1 VIVGADEYG
10 RKELLAMTD
19 GFRESTQSWREV
31 LLDLKR
37 RGLNQDPKLA
47 IGDGALGFWTALREV
62 FPTTREQRCWVHKTI
77 NVLNDLPKSV
87 QTKAKA
93 HLHDIWQA
101 ETRAKASAAFDF
113 FVEAYGA
120 KWDKAVAKLVKDRD
134 ALLTFY
140 DFPAEHW
147 KHIRTSNP
155 IESTFAT
162 VRHRTRRTKGCLSRK
177 TGLAMAYRLM
187 MSAQNK
193 WRKLDGQNRLPEVI
207 ERGCVPRRRPPTSNR
222 RLIARHQLS
231 RISPSILALVYPLI
245 TNVAFAVFLGWM
257 LLLSGIVQAVT
268 LIGGGKTPDFWLQLI
283 SAALSVI
290 VGFLFLR
297 NPAVAVGTLVM
308 LMSVFFM
315 MEGISKTVFFLTIRP
330 FPNWGWVL
338 ASGMLGILI
347 AAWLLANPGMHLLV
361 LGILIGVHLIA
372 EGIAIATMAW
382 MVRK

>member
-1 VIVGADEYG
+1 
-10 RKELLAMTD
+10 
-19 GFRESTQSWREV
+19 
-31 LLDLKR
+31 
-37 RGLNQDPKLA
+37 
-47 IGDGALGFWTALREV
+47 
-62 FPTTREQRCWVHKTI
+62 
-77 NVLNDLPKSV
+77 
-87 QTKAKA
+87 
-93 HLHDIWQA
+93 
-101 ETRAKASAAFDF
+101 
-113 FVEAYGA
+113 
-120 KWDKAVAKLVKDRD
+120 
-134 ALLTFY
+134 
-140 DFPAEHW
+140 
-147 KHIRTSNP
+147 
-155 IESTFAT
+155 
-162 VRHRTRRTKGCLSRK
+162 
-177 TGLAMAYRLM
+177 
-187 MSAQNK
+187 
-193 WRKLDGQNRLPEVI
+193 
-207 ERGCVPRRRPPTSNR
+207 
-222 RLIARHQLS
+222 
-231 RISPSILALVYPLI
+231 
-245 TNVAFAVFLGWM
+245 M

-361 LGILIGVHLIA
+361 LGILIGVQLIA